1 MNENKLFGTDG
12 IRGEANRYPM
22 TAEIAFN
29 VGRAIGYYF
38 RNKEN
43 REILIGKDTRLSGD
57 MLESA
62 LIAGLCASGAN
73 VINAGIITT
82 PAIAYLTNYFKATM
96 GIVISASHNPYYDNG
111 IKFFNNN
118 GYKFGSVQEKEIEEI
133 LINESYKKLQIPREG
148 IGKVRL
154 LKDSKDIYIEYVMNS
169 IKGDIP
175 KSDYRII
182 FDCANGAS
190 SDIIEELFS
199 RLNNSLKVI
208 NNSPNGININQKCG
222 STCMHSLQKEVLK
235 EKADIGFAFD
245 GDADRVLAVDE
256 KGQVMDGD
264 QIMVIYTEAFL
275 PEGQLGNNIIV
286 TTYMSNLG
294 FDETIEE
301 IGGKVVRTDI
311 GDKYVLKKMIEK
323 KSLLGGEQSGHIIF
337 FKHSPNGDGIITA
350 LKLLMALNKNNEKIS
365 IQAARMK
372 KYYQKLLNYKIENK
386 MSFLRS
392 SEFNEINMELQN
404 SLKKDNGRILIRPSG
419 TENKIRVLLESKDKK
434 VVENLT
440 EKLDN
445 FINTYLKNYK

>member
-1 MNENKLFGTDG
+1 MNENNLFGTDG

-38 RNKEN
+38 RNKKN
-43 REILIGKDTRLSGD
+43 RQILIGKDTRLSGD

-62 LIAGLCASGAN
+62 LIAGLCASGLN

-118 GYKFGSVQEKEIEEI
+118 GYKFASIQEREIEEI
-133 LINESYKKLQIPREG
+133 LINESYKNLQIPREG

-154 LKDSKDIYIEYVMNS
+154 LKESKNIYSEYIMNS
-169 IKGDIP
+169 IKGDIL
-175 KSDYRII
+175 KNDYRII

-199 RLNNSLKVI
+199 RLSNNFKVI

-222 STCMHSLQKEVLK
+222 STCMHSLQKEVMK
-235 EKADIGFAFD
+235 EKADLGFAFD

-256 KGQVMDGD
+256 KGQVVDGD
-264 QIMVIYTEAFL
+264 QMMVIYTGAFL
-275 PEGQLGNNIIV
+275 PEGQLGNNIVV

-311 GDKYVLKKMIEK
+311 GDKYVFQKMIEK
-323 KSLLGGEQSGHIIF
+323 KSVLGGEQSGHIIF
-337 FKHSPNGDGIITA
+337 LKHSPNGDGIVTA
-350 LKLLMALNKNNEKIS
+350 LQLLMALKKKNERVS
-365 IQAARMK
+365 LQAARMK
-372 KYYQKLLNYKIENK
+372 KYHQRLLNYQIENK
-386 MSFLRS
+386 ISFLNS
-392 SEFNEINMELQN
+392 TEFNEIKMELQN
-404 SLKKDNGRILIRPSG
+404 NLKDNGRILIRPSG
-419 TENKIRVLLESKDKK
+419 TENKVRVLLESKDRKII
-434 VVENLT
+434 ENLN

-445 FINTYLKNYK
+445 FIKNLS

>member
-1 MNENKLFGTDG
+1 MNENELFGTDG
-12 IRGEANRYPM
+12 IRGEANKYPM

-38 RNKEN
+38 HDKNDKK
-43 REILIGKDTRLSGD
+43 ILIGKDTRLSGD
-57 MLESA
+57 MLGSA
-62 LIAGLCASGAN
+62 LIAGLCASGVD
-73 VINAGIITT
+73 VIDAGIITT
-82 PAIAYLTNYFKATM
+82 PAIAYLTQYYKATM

-118 GYKFGSVQEKEIEEI
+118 GYKFGNVQEREIEEI
-133 LINESYKKLQIPREG
+133 LINESYKKLEIPREG

-154 LKDSKDIYIEYVMNS
+154 LKESKDIYREYIMKS
-169 IKGDIP
+169 IKGDFI
-175 KSDYRII
+175 KNDYRII

-199 RLNNSLKVI
+199 RLSNNFKVI
-208 NNSPNGININQKCG
+208 NNSPNGININQECG

-235 EKADIGFAFD
+235 EKADLGFAFD

-256 KGQVMDGD
+256 KGQLIDGD

-275 PEGQLGNNIIV
+275 PEGQLGNNIVV

-311 GDKYVLKKMIEK
+311 GDKYVLKKMIEE
-323 KSLLGGEQSGHIIF
+323 KSMLGGEQSGHIIF
-337 FKHSPNGDGIITA
+337 LKHSPNGDGIITA
-350 LKLLMALNKNNEKIS
+350 LQFLMALNKNKERVS
-365 IQAARMK
+365 LQAARMK
-372 KYYQKLLNYKIENK
+372 KYHQQLLNYKIENK
-386 MSFLRS
+386 KYFLES
-392 SEFNEINMELQN
+392 TEFNEIKMELQG
-404 SLKKDNGRILIRPSG
+404 SLKDNGRLLIRPSG

-434 VVENLT
+434 IVEDLS

-445 FINTYLKNYK
+445 FINVYL